1 MVVHFCNFQV
11 FFADQC
17 SQRSAIANDRPL
29 FAALY
34 CECKLLLWCWDRIH
48 RVFPLCCPF
57 FNDERKKLFEN
68 LHGIKLSILQ
78 FQKDFLT
85 NILFFGSDKFQETI
99 NRKMLQSTITCVKSS
114 IPFKRLSSCFE
125 RPLVDQWHVPFVS
138 LNKEEKIQRYYLVCY
153 AFYVYV
159 EDICTFF
166 IGLQLWFFK
175 IQHLCDENQWK
186 R

>member
-1 MVVHFCNFQV
+1 MLP
-11 FFADQC
+11 
-17 SQRSAIANDRPL
+17 NDRQLPMTDPYWQHCTVNANCDCGAEIESTRYFL
-29 FAALY
+29 
-34 CECKLLLWCWDRIH
+34 
-48 RVFPLCCPF
+48 LCCPF

-68 LHGIKLSILQ
+68 LHGIKLSILE

-114 IPFKRLSSCFE
+114 IPFERLSSRFE

-138 LNKEEKIQRYYLVCY
+138 LNKEEKIQIYYLVCY

-166 IGLQLWFFK
+166 IGLQLWSFK
-175 IQHLCDENQWK
+175 IKHLCDENQWK